1 MKQINRIENK
11 GLIDRSKPIEFYFND
26 KKLYGF
32 QGDTLASALLAN
44 RISLISRSIQYHRP
58 RGLFTNNLGE
68 PNSIIHVNIDDKEFI
83 NVSATDIYL
92 SENMNIKSINSWPS
106 LEFDLYALKRV
117 FSKFFQPGFI
127 YKTFMWPRFLW
138 DVYEKF
144 IRKTKGFDELKSD
157 FDSLRYEKKHLNTD
171 ILIIGSGPSAI
182 SFAYSALQLGYKILM
197 VEQDSVASPT
207 MLNINNIF
215 NNNDQKD
222 EYIKINKST

>member
-117 FSKFFQPGFI
+117 FSKFFH
-127 YKTFMWPRFLW
+127 FL
-138 DVYEKF
+138 
-144 IRKTKGFDELKSD
+144 
-157 FDSLRYEKKHLNTD
+157 
-171 ILIIGSGPSAI
+171 
-182 SFAYSALQLGYKILM
+182 
-197 VEQDSVASPT
+197 
-207 MLNINNIF
+207 
-215 NNNDQKD
+215 
-222 EYIKINKST
+222 